1 MFSPAPDAFR
11 FVLVLVLVFGFWFGF
26 AKRNERASPGYS
38 CRAAVDK
45 ACDIF
50 TPGHTT
56 VHRGLPFANEQP

>member
-1 MFSPAPDAFR
+1 MFSPAPDISFW
-11 FVLVLVLVFGFWFGF
+11 FWFWFGS

-45 ACDIF
+45 ACDIL

>member
-1 MFSPAPDAFR
+1 MFSPGTR
-11 FVLVLVLVFGFWFGF
+11 LVLVFGFWFLFGV